1 MKNAFRKTLL
11 VSIAVCCIVTSYAQD
26 SLRNKP
32 ILSPTI
38 EITGGPNFPLYKK
51 SARQDLNINRK
62 LQYAVGLQ
70 LGMDI
75 AYKRN
80 IFSIQMGAI
89 VNSNDFS
96 TTNSYH
102 LYEPSNDFYIIIPNN
117 CEYHF
122 VFVNIPFTFGYH
134 YRVNNKFM
142 ISVSTGYIIKQLAH
156 YKMSYTIP
164 GFDIRNKTMHGISA
178 AVGFSYVASPH
189 FSLRIEPVFE
199 YFWWK
204 YPVNLSGEYRDKI
217 FDCFSS
223 SMIGLRFTLKCNIL
237 KEYN

>member
-1 MKNAFRKTLL
+1 MKKIFKKAMLTL
-11 VSIAVCCIVTSYAQD
+11 IAVCCIVATYAQD
-26 SLRNKP
+26 SLQYKP

-38 EITGGPNFPLYKK
+38 EVTGGPNFPLYKK

-96 TTNSYH
+96 TTNSYS
-102 LYEPSNDFYIIIPNN
+102 LYELSNSCWIIIPSN

-134 YRVNNKFM
+134 YRINKKYM
-142 ISVSTGYIIKQLAH
+142 ISVSAGYIIKQLAR
-156 YKMSYTIP
+156 YKMSHTIT

-178 AVGFSYVASPH
+178 SIGFSYVASPH

-204 YPVNLSGEYRDKI
+204 YHVNLSGEYRDKI

-223 SMIGLRFTLKCNIL
+223 PMIGLRFTLKYNIL

>member
-1 MKNAFRKTLL
+1 MI
-11 VSIAVCCIVTSYAQD
+11 SIYGQD
-26 SLRNKP
+26 NPSEKP

-38 EITGGPNFPLYKK
+38 EVTGGPNFPLYKE
-51 SARQDLNINRK
+51 SARQDLSINRK

-70 LGMDI
+70 AGLDI

-96 TTNSYH
+96 TTEDYR
-102 LYEPSNDFYIIIPNN
+102 LFYELSNNNYIIIVPKN

-134 YRVNNKFM
+134 YRINKKYM

-156 YKMSYTIP
+156 YKMSYNIP

-178 AVGFSYVASPH
+178 AIGFSYVASPH

-204 YPVNLSGEYRDKI
+204 YPVNISGEYRDKI

-223 SMIGLRFTLKCNIL
+223 PMLGLRFTLKYNIL
-237 KEYN
+237 KEY